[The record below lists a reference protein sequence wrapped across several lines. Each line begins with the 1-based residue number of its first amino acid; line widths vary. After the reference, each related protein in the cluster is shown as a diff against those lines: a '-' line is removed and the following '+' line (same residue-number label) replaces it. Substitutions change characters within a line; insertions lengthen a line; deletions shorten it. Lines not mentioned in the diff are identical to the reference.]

1 MPIACLFEWS
11 QLSKAQ
17 YQALQSKLNGAG
29 EFCSV
34 NACYDGKRLIAIG
47 VWENAQALNLFQRT
61 CLQKYLAQIGLVP
74 PLVKTW
80 SLAGAD
86 KTDQL
91 NAVHKLDDKVL
102 WKWHDV
108 NRN

>member
-17 YQALQSKLNGAG
+17 YHALLSKLNGAG

-47 VWENAQALNLFQRT
+47 VWENKQALDLFQRT

-86 KTDQL
+86 KTSQSQS
-91 NAVHKLDDKVL
+91 VQGMDDMVL
-102 WKWHDV
+102 RKWQDL

>member
-11 QLSKAQ
+11 RLSKAQ
-17 YQALQSKLNGAG
+17 YQALLSKLNGSG

-47 VWENAQALNLFQRT
+47 IWETAQAFDLFQRT
-61 CLQKYLAQIGLVP
+61 CLSKYLVQAGLMP
-74 PLVKTW
+74 PVVKTW
-80 SLAGAD
+80 SLEGVGG
-86 KTDQL
+86 TSQT
-91 NAVHKLDDKVL
+91 NTVHKMDEMVFR
-102 WKWHDV
+102 KWQDV

>member
-17 YQALQSKLNGAG
+17 YQALLSKLNGAG

-47 VWENAQALNLFQRT
+47 VWESAQALDLFQRT
-61 CLQKYLAQIGLVP
+61 CLRKYLVQVGLMP

-86 KTDQL
+86 KTGQSK
-91 NAVHKLDDKVL
+91 AIHEMDDVVL
-102 WKWHDV
+102 WKRQDV
-108 NRN
+108 SRN